1 MTGRLAGKVAIVT
14 GSGQGIGEATARRFA
29 EEGAAVV
36 VAELDPKTGAA
47 VAGSIVAAGGRAI
60 AVRTDVADEA
70 AVAAMVERTVAELG
84 PPDVLVN
91 NAGIAVFGNPLEI
104 TREDWVRCFAV
115 DLDGV
120 WHGCKHVLPHMLARR
135 SGAIVN
141 IASVHAFQIIPHTFP
156 YPVAKHGVLGLTRS
170 LALEYADQGVRVN
183 AISPGYILT
192 PINEWYFGTKP
203 DPAQARR
210 DTEAMHPVK
219 RLGRADEIAAAALF
233 LASDEVGFMI
243 GANLV
248 IDGGMTIRI
257 HDN

>member
-1 MTGRLAGKVAIVT
+1 
-14 GSGQGIGEATARRFA
+14 
-29 EEGAAVV
+29 
-36 VAELDPKTGAA
+36 
-47 VAGSIVAAGGRAI
+47 
-60 AVRTDVADEA
+60 
-70 AVAAMVERTVAELG
+70 MVERTATELG

-104 TREDWVRCFAV
+104 TRADWQRCFAV

-120 WHGCKHVLPHMLARR
+120 WHGCKHVLPHMLARG

-170 LALEYADQGVRVN
+170 LALEYADRGIRVN

-219 RLGRADEIAAAALF
+219 RLGRPDEIAATALF
-233 LASDEVGFMI
+233 LAGDEVGFMI